1 VVAAAARTRIPVD
14 DDDADADTVPPS
26 SRSRNTG
33 GSKNAAVDRSIAI
46 RVREEDDEPYRIVS
60 VQPGET
66 ILAALERSGRKG
78 FSLSAPSDCRRG
90 NCLTCAAKI
99 VEGGGG
105 ILQNMASGGGRL
117 DASASGLSPAAAQY
131 LADRSLILTCSTRVV
146 VPKDDDGSTT
156 TLALQLGQCHD
167 AWQGVYVDRLY
178 EDEPAFEH
186 AVRARGLRIAAERN
200 VPAWIDETTRALRRQ
215 PLPRLENDKED
226 VEIEINEDDDD
237 DAEDAS

>member
-1 VVAAAARTRIPVD
+1 VD
-14 DDDADADTVPPS
+14 DDDADAATPS
-26 SRSRNTG
+26 SYSSMKDLRSDTG
-33 GSKNAAVDRSIAI
+33 GSKDAAADRSIAI
-46 RVREEDDEPYRIVS
+46 RVREEDDEPYRIVT

-78 FSLSAPSDCRRG
+78 FLLSAPSDCRRG

-99 VEGGGG
+99 MEGGGG
-105 ILQNMASGGGRL
+105 IRMANGGRL

-146 VPKDDDGSTT
+146 VPQDDENDGSSST
-156 TLALQLGQCHD
+156 TLALQLGQCDD

-178 EDEPAFEH
+178 EGEPAFEH

-200 VPAWIDETTRALRRQ
+200 VPAWIAETNRALGRQ
-215 PLPRLENDKED
+215 PQPRPGNDEED
-226 VEIEINEDDDD
+226 IAIEMDEDDD